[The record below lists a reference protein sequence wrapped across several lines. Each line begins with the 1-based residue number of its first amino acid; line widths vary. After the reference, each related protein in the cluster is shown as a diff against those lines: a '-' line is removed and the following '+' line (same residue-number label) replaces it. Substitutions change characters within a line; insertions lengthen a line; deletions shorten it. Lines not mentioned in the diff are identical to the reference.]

1 MNTKCT
7 LSIVVGQYA
16 VQISCSGECS
26 ACAGTAQGYNAEKT
40 ARTAKTARMTPAER
54 KAAKAAAAAEA
65 EAAAQAAAKEKAE
78 GAARMKHI
86 AELMW
91 WPFGR
96 QGELLHHLR
105 IIQEALDTPPIP
117 TPSQN
122 PFVAKKNRRLRE
134 RRTTASP
141 KGASKDQTIAKKK
154 PVVKRKKG

>member
-7 LSIVVGQYA
+7 LSIDVGQFA
-16 VQISCSGECS
+16 VQMRCSGQCS

-40 ARTAKTARMTPAER
+40 APAAKAARTAQTAAE
-54 KAAKAAAAAEA
+54 AAAAAAAAEA
-65 EAAAQAAAKEKAE
+65 AKAA
-78 GAARMKHI
+78 GAASIQRI
-86 AELMW
+86 AELMMH
-91 WPFGR
+91 PLRR

-141 KGASKDQTIAKKK
+141 RGASKDQTIAKKK
-154 PVVKRKKG
+154 PAVKREKG